1 MKDGLNHRRRHR
13 VWRLKEERPASVGA
27 DAHTLGFPVTETE
40 LQHDSQ
46 PAEGAVDLLGM
57 LAYAALSSFFR
68 LSDAA
73 AAAES
78 LPDKM
83 ALAEMAVVEY
93 GHFRRLL
100 RRLEELGAD
109 PDAAMQP
116 FVQALDAF
124 HARTRP
130 ADWLEELV
138 KAYVGDGVS
147 ADFYRTVADLL
158 DPQTQALVNEV
169 LADTDHSEFVI
180 ARVREAIVAD
190 PPVAGRLV
198 LWARRLVG
206 EALGQVQRIAAERE
220 ALARLLGG
228 GDSSQ
233 PGKIGRM
240 FAKLTDA
247 HSRRMA
253 ALGLA
258 RPERRGAASDA
269 AAGPFRTIRSRAK
282 RRRAQGELCAGS
294 NHSGFFA

>member
-1 MKDGLNHRRRHR
+1 
-13 VWRLKEERPASVGA
+13 VSVRSSQP
-27 DAHTLGFPVTETE
+27 GFPVAETD
-40 LQHDSQ
+40 LQHASEHDD
-46 PAEGAVDLLGM
+46 GVVDLLGM

-68 LSDAA
+68 LSEAA
-73 AAAES
+73 AVAAS
-78 LPDKM
+78 LPDKI
-83 ALAEMAVVEY
+83 ALAEMAAAEY

-100 RRLEELGAD
+100 RRLEELDAD
-109 PDAAMQP
+109 PQAAMQP

-147 ADFYRTVADLL
+147 ADFYRTVADLV

-169 LADTDHSEFVI
+169 LADTGHSEFVI

-206 EALGQVQRIAAERE
+206 EAFGQVQRIATERE

-233 PGKIGRM
+233 PGKISRM
-240 FAKLTDA
+240 LTKLTDG
-247 HSRRMA
+247 HSGRMA
-253 ALGLA
+253 ALGLG

-269 AAGPFRTIRSRAK
+269 AARPFLTVRSRAK
-282 RRRAQGELCAGS
+282 GRRTQG
-294 NHSGFFA
+294 

>member
-1 MKDGLNHRRRHR
+1 
-13 VWRLKEERPASVGA
+13 V
-27 DAHTLGFPVTETE
+27 
-40 LQHDSQ
+40 
-46 PAEGAVDLLGM
+46 VDLLGM
-57 LAYAALSSFFR
+57 LAYAALSGFFR

-73 AAAES
+73 AVAAS

-83 ALAEMAVVEY
+83 ALADMAVAEY
-93 GHFRRLL
+93 GHFRQLL
-100 RRLEELGAD
+100 RRLEELDAD
-109 PDAAMQP
+109 PHAAMQP

-124 HARTRP
+124 HDRTRP
-130 ADWLEELV
+130 ADWLEGLV

-147 ADFYRTVADLL
+147 ADFYRTIADLL

-206 EALGQVQRIAAERE
+206 EALGQVQRIATERE
-220 ALARLLGG
+220 PLARLLGG

-233 PGKIGRM
+233 RSKIGRL

-247 HSRRMA
+247 HFGRMV

-258 RPERRGAASDA
+258 RRSTPGAIRDAVSAPRRPRLGPTRSASSRDA
-269 AAGPFRTIRSRAK
+269 PGVD
-282 RRRAQGELCAGS
+282 G
-294 NHSGFFA
+294 

>member
-1 MKDGLNHRRRHR
+1 
-13 VWRLKEERPASVGA
+13 VSVRSS
-27 DAHTLGFPVTETE
+27 DPGFPAVETDPQLGGE
-40 LQHDSQ
+40 HAD
-46 PAEGAVDLLGM
+46 GVVDLLGM

-73 AAAES
+73 AVAES
-78 LPDKM
+78 LPDKI
-83 ALAEMAVVEY
+83 ALAEMAAAEY
-93 GHFRRLL
+93 GHFRRLVQ
-100 RRLEELGAD
+100 RLEELDAD
-109 PDAAMQP
+109 PQAAMQP

-169 LADTDHSEFVI
+169 LADMDHSEFVI

-206 EALGQVQRIAAERE
+206 EAFGQVQRIATERE
-220 ALARLLGG
+220 PLARLLGG
-228 GDSSQ
+228 GDSPQ
-233 PGKIGRM
+233 PGKISRM
-240 FAKLTDA
+240 FAKFTDA
-247 HSRRMA
+247 HSGRMA

-258 RPERRGAASDA
+258 RPDRRGATSDA
-269 AAGPFRTIRSRAK
+269 ATRPFRGVRSRAK
-282 RRRAQGELCAGS
+282 GRRPPG
-294 NHSGFFA
+294 